1 MNILNVTCDD
11 EEENGGDDD
20 DDDDDG
26 TNRGNGKYPN
36 DGQ

>member
-11 EEENGGDDD
+11 DEEDGGDDD
-20 DDDDDG
+20 DNNDDG

>member
-11 EEENGGDDD
+11 EEEDGGDDD
-20 DDDDDG
+20 DNNDDG